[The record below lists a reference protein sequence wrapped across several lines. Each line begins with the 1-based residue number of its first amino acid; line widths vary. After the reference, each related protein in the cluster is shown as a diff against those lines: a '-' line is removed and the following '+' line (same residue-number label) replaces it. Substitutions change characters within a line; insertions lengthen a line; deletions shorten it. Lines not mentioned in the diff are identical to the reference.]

1 MVFKKSILISN
12 DIWEKVKSNNNNN
25 FSSIKKKKKKSSAPP
40 IKKRK
45 LQEEQKQEL
54 LTIPK
59 HSIRYELN
67 ERAKE
72 CRKKSNIMKNAKIL
86 AKGIRADE
94 EILKFFRPNEKPF
107 IYKLLKFL
115 RMNGDV
121 ITWDDDT
128 LEVNINGRDYPGSSI
143 VDILSHLADKNSN
156 DLFYVTGDYDT
167 TDRLMLG
174 MPQNTIEVVKALN
187 YLIPS
192 GGYDLFQKL
201 GFDMKKAHR
210 LGEIKKKKQIANT
223 KVFNTKAKQY
233 NRNDLEAE
241 EERAKRT
248 MRRSLGIMGE
258 LEDQYDRDK
267 KKSYSDS
274 KYSTF
279 IQREK
284 NDPHVKMNKQQGD
297 IFLQYQKGA
306 LSKGEPTDKILHHA
320 LKSRRRQLFKH
331 DDDDDD
337 DDDVQGAERGKE
349 SEDDE
354 EFFDT
359 SDVIFSPKNREE
371 ALIKK
376 NIQTDKVLDL
386 IANTTPIVAQ
396 QAQTPTVAQQADM
409 YNLRTTAERK
419 PTQKFT
425 PSTYNHQQ
433 KTKKKKKSGSENR
446 RRRKIRQTESEKE
459 KEKI

>member
-1 MVFKKSILISN
+1 
-12 DIWEKVKSNNNNN
+12 
-25 FSSIKKKKKKSSAPP
+25 
-40 IKKRK
+40 
-45 LQEEQKQEL
+45 
-54 LTIPK
+54 
-59 HSIRYELN
+59 
-67 ERAKE
+67 
-72 CRKKSNIMKNAKIL
+72 
-86 AKGIRADE
+86 
-94 EILKFFRPNEKPF
+94 
-107 IYKLLKFL
+107 
-115 RMNGDV
+115 
-121 ITWDDDT
+121 
-128 LEVNINGRDYPGSSI
+128 
-143 VDILSHLADKNSN
+143 
-156 DLFYVTGDYDT
+156 
-167 TDRLMLG
+167 
-174 MPQNTIEVVKALN
+174 
-187 YLIPS
+187 
-192 GGYDLFQKL
+192 
-201 GFDMKKAHR
+201 MKKAHR

-233 NRNDLEAE
+233 NKNDLEAE

-248 MRRSLGIMGE
+248 MRRSLGITGE

-279 IQREK
+279 IQREQ
-284 NDPHVKMNKQQGD
+284 NDPRVKMNKQQGD

-306 LSKGEPTDKILHHA
+306 LSREKATDKILRHA

-337 DDDVQGAERGKE
+337 DDDDVQGAEGGKE
-349 SEDDE
+349 SEEE

-359 SDVIFSPKNREE
+359 SDVIFSPEDRER
-371 ALIKK
+371 ALIRK

-386 IANTTPIVAQ
+386 IANTAPTIAQ

-425 PSTYNHQQ
+425 PSTYNNQQ
-433 KTKKKKKSGSENR
+433 KTEKKKQSGSEKR

-459 KEKI
+459 KI